1 MAARC
6 EADVSVS
13 SYHLCSILIVRV
25 GGCSLVVSRLGIN
38 YEWWLKSLHGTVE
51 SCINGTH
58 SYMPERAAL
67 AGEVTGILCDSFSN
81 EHFVRY
87 L

>member
-1 MAARC
+1 MATYLWF
-6 EADVSVS
+6 VQ
-13 SYHLCSILIVRV
+13 LQNFN
-25 GGCSLVVSRLGIN
+25 SRLGIN
-38 YEWWLKSLHGTVE
+38 YEWWLKLLHGTTE

-67 AGEVTGILCDSFSN
+67 AGEVTGICDNFSD

>member
-1 MAARC
+1 M
-6 EADVSVS
+6 
-13 SYHLCSILIVRV
+13 
-25 GGCSLVVSRLGIN
+25 VSRLGIN
-38 YEWWLKSLHGTVE
+38 YEWWLKSLHGTME

-67 AGEVTGILCDSFSN
+67 AGEVTGICDSFSN